1 MRMPGLGRAERVDDR
16 GVLVGLRN
24 ETGMPKVGRQ
34 LGLRRTRNESEG
46 NALLVEARCDLE
58 ALPVRQIHIEEREV
72 EMIGQMPAGRRQ
84 IAANVDDLVADAFE
98 EHLEI
103 EGDERIVFKDQ
114 NSQEPLRS
122 TLLGSAVSA
131 RTAAQRAGLRHRP
144 ADIFTEG
151 G

>member
-1 MRMPGLGRAERVDDR
+1 M
-16 GVLVGLRN
+16 
-24 ETGMPKVGRQ
+24 
-34 LGLRRTRNESEG
+34 
-46 NALLVEARCDLE
+46 
-58 ALPVRQIHIEEREV
+58 
-72 EMIGQMPAGRRQ
+72 
-84 IAANVDDLVADAFE
+84 ADAFE

-131 RTAAQRAGLRHRP
+131 RTAAQQAVLRHRP